1 MGDYVSSFR
10 PFWLILALVACSDST
25 DPVDGNSVAMTSSN
39 TFSPSSVTIAA
50 TEAVTWTNGSGTAH
64 NVTFG
69 QVTGAPANVPD
80 FTNGSQSRTFPTAGT
95 FPYQCTIHAGMT
107 GQVIVQ

>member
-1 MGDYVSSFR
+1 VSSFR
-10 PFWLILALVACSDST
+10 ALWLALALVGCSDST
-25 DPVDGNSVAMTSSN
+25 DPGDGNSVSMTSSN

-50 TEAVTWTNGSGTAH
+50 TEAVTWTNGSGIAH

-80 FTNGSQSRTFPTAGT
+80 FTAGSASRTFPTAGT

-107 GQVIVQ
+107 GQVIVE

>member
-1 MGDYVSSFR
+1 MSRFS
-10 PFWLILALVACSDST
+10 PFWLILALVGCSDST
-25 DPVDGNSVAMTSSN
+25 DPSNGTSVAMTSSN

-64 NVTFG
+64 NVTFN
-69 QVTGAPANVPD
+69 QVTGAPANVPN
-80 FTNGSQSRTFPTAGT
+80 FTTGSASRTFPTAGT
-95 FPYQCTIHAGMT
+95 FPYLCTIHPGMA

>member
-1 MGDYVSSFR
+1 MSSFR
-10 PFWLILALVACSDST
+10 ALWLSLALAGCSDST
-25 DPVDGNSVAMTSSN
+25 DPGDGNAVAMTSSN

-50 TEAVTWTNGSGTAH
+50 SEAVTWTNGSGTAH

-80 FTNGSQSRTFPTAGT
+80 FASGSQSRTFPTAGT
-95 FPYQCTIHAGMT
+95 FPYQCTIHPGMT
-107 GQVIVQ
+107 GQVIAQ